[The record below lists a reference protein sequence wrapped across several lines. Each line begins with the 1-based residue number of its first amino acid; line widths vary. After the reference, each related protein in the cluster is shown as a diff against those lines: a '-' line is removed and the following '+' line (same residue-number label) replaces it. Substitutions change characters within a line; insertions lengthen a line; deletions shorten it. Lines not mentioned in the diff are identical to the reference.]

1 MSAEAYSEKE
11 NPIGDYLLNEE
22 LGSGGFAKV
31 VQGIHIPTGE
41 KVAVKIMDK
50 AQIFAEPLNL
60 TRIRREIAILKIVRH
75 KNIIKLYELMETPHK
90 IYLVMEYCNGG
101 ELFDYIV
108 SKQHLTER
116 QACRFFQEIIDS
128 LEYLHSLNIV
138 HRDIK
143 PENLLLDTTGQYK
156 SLKLIDFGI
165 SNCYSPEKLL
175 NTPCGTASYAPPEM
189 HKGEEY
195 YGLLS
200 DIWSAGVV
208 LYAMVFGYLPFCED
222 DEDTNISNIIS
233 GNYEI
238 PEEASPELADLLIH
252 LLDINPL
259 TRYDLEQIKRHP
271 WFNMAKTYTSVP
283 GVIEGYHRIPVDM
296 KIIEACEQYGYDR
309 EKVIQSVEKCKYN
322 RDSSVYY
329 ILLSKMKR
337 EGYKSISDL
346 YSDKFLEYINNPR
359 NVIYGIDDKELNEHG
374 DIDKDK
380 DKDKDNNDF
389 LKNNSEANINEKIKR
404 HQSHPINDSNIEEEL
419 LSFNS
424 NDNKEKENKNKEK
437 EKDKNINP
445 ADVYFCKNDNFETI
459 NDNNKSNYK
468 NKTKKNEQKTSLPV
482 YVKPKVRIKK
492 NRNDKA
498 KDFNIHKEIFEF
510 KNSTINSSSQVNKTK
525 NIINNMNHSTTTRRK
540 NNKKQEI
547 KKPNLN
553 TGNNRSFSQN
563 KKNKNKKIKNNDNN
577 NNNVKNI
584 NNNNSN
590 INNNNYK
597 TNFPEFKKRP
607 EDNALKTEI
616 IRKNLN
622 EKMIPLNSF
631 HILSKTKEI
640 LNGLNNNEAI
650 DIDFMN
656 TSFTKKLSDDVK
668 EKILK
673 LKNPKK
679 NVPEKQKKI
688 NNALLSLKMKKQK
701 KKGINNNNVYNYYS
715 TTKPNTK
722 NKSKKIKIKAP
733 IFKDNSRKDH
743 TIIHNRNASLRVEH
757 RNYHKNLGN
766 DNHRHRKDISLS
778 PNMNQD
784 RRNIINIYVQTKNNV
799 NSNNVYNINLITKNN
814 YSIENPSSNRK
825 KGSNYNSNNYH
836 NNTNIKVKKTKI
848 SRQKLNSIDE
858 KLSINS
864 NQYLNTTNLNSSF
877 LNRNYKYGFQ
887 TPNKVIQNLYFE
899 KPNKVLSNSII
910 QYPIMTKYNDL
921 SQIIAKNYER
931 PQSQKHCQNNNNTGN
946 NKKVKN
952 KPLYNNSFNDFYNKN
967 KKKIRLSFN
976 PIKEK
981 DFENLD
987 VSQNVKIN
995 EKINDV
1001 NSGQKITKMNSSK
1014 KNSARVNNKYRYHYK
1029 SKSLMDNENPISLK
1043 NHLNN
1048 SIKKRENNFANNNNN
1063 YLFTNN
1069 RSMITDNQKITKIK
1083 STRCASVKPIETST
1097 NNNTINNSN
1106 KLRTKF
1112 INISF
1117 VKLPKNDHKQI
1128 LEPKKYN
1135 GPIDIKCILV
1145 THSIDLLIEKILN
1158 ILKRNK
1164 ITKTIINPYKMKC
1177 TKGSE
1182 NFDLEFFSLNNNT
1195 IKLKDP
1201 SSYNDFNYYNEF
1213 SYSHKNDI
1221 NYKTSTARKNNKNL
1235 MIYYFTNLPKKG
1247 NNKNVSKMIS
1257 KIISSKFS
1265 IIKGK
1270 K

>member
-1 MSAEAYSEKE
+1 MSAETYSEKE

-60 TRIRREIAILKIVRH
+60 NRIRREIAILKIVRH

-143 PENLLLDTTGQYK
+143 PENLLLDTTGQHK

-165 SNCYSPEKLL
+165 SNCYNPDKLL

-200 DIWSAGVV
+200 DVWSAGVV

-271 WFNMAKTYTSVP
+271 WFNMARTYISVP

-296 KIIEACEQYGYDR
+296 NIIEACEQYGYDR
-309 EKVIQSVEKCKYN
+309 QKVIDSVEKCKYN

-346 YSDKFLEYINNPR
+346 FSDKFLDYINNPR
-359 NVIYGIDDKELNEHG
+359 NIIYRIDDTELFGN
-374 DIDKDK
+374 D
-380 DKDKDNNDF
+380 DKDNNNF
-389 LKNNSEANINEKIKR
+389 FKNHSEANINEKIKR
-404 HQSHPINDSNIEEEL
+404 HQSHPINDKNIEEEL
-419 LSFNS
+419 LSFKA
-424 NDNKEKENKNKEK
+424 NDNKRKEK
-437 EKDKNINP
+437 KNNENNENNQNINP
-445 ADVYFCKNDNFETI
+445 ADINNSKNDNFETI

-468 NKTKKNEQKTSLPV
+468 YKTKKNEQKPSFPV
-482 YVKPKVRIKK
+482 YVKPKVKIKK

-498 KDFNIHKEIFEF
+498 KDFNIHKEIFEL
-510 KNSTINSSSQVNKTK
+510 KNITINSSNQTNKTK
-525 NIINNMNHSTTTRRK
+525 NIINNMNHSTTARRK
-540 NNKKQEI
+540 NNKKKEI

-553 TGNNRSFSQN
+553 IGNNRSFSQN
-563 KKNKNKKIKNNDNN
+563 KKNRNKKIKKNNDKNN
-577 NNNVKNI
+577 NI
-584 NNNNSN
+584 NNNNATN
-590 INNNNYK
+590 INNIRNTNNSNYK
-597 TNFPEFKKRP
+597 SNFPEFKKKP
-607 EDNALKTEI
+607 ENNALKTEI

-622 EKMIPLNSF
+622 EKIIPLNSF
-631 HILSKTKEI
+631 HILSKTREI

-650 DIDFMN
+650 DVDFMN

-701 KKGINNNNVYNYYS
+701 KKNNNNAYNYYS
-715 TTKPNTK
+715 TTKPNNK
-722 NKSKKIKIKAP
+722 NKSKKIGIKAP

-814 YSIENPSSNRK
+814 YSIENSSNRK
-825 KGSNYNSNNYH
+825 RGSNYNTNNHHHH

-848 SRQKLNSIDE
+848 SRQNLKSIDE
-858 KLSINS
+858 KLSVNS

-887 TPNKVIQNLYFE
+887 TPNKINQNLYFE

-910 QYPIMTKYNDL
+910 QYPIMTSNNDL
-921 SQIIAKNYER
+921 SHIVKKNTGR
-931 PQSQKHCQNNNNTGN
+931 SQSQNHCQNNNNNGN
-946 NKKVKN
+946 NNKVKN

-987 VSQNVKIN
+987 ISQNVKID
-995 EKINDV
+995 KINS
-1001 NSGQKITKMNSSK
+1001 NQKIKKINSSQ

-1029 SKSLMDNENPISLK
+1029 SKSLMDTENPISLK

-1048 SIKKRENNFANNNNN
+1048 MVKNRENNFTNNNK
-1063 YLFTNN
+1063 YLLTNN
-1069 RSMITDNQKITKIK
+1069 RSMITENKKITKIK
-1083 STRCASVKPIETST
+1083 STRCASVKPIDTNT
-1097 NNNTINNSN
+1097 NNNTNYNNSN

-1117 VKLPKNDHKQI
+1117 VNLPKHEHKQA
-1128 LEPKKYN
+1128 LEPRKYN
-1135 GPIDIKCILV
+1135 GPIDFKCILV
-1145 THSIDLLIEKILN
+1145 THSIDLIIEKISN

-1164 ITKTIINPYKMKC
+1164 ISKTIINPYKMKC
-1177 TKGSE
+1177 SKGGE
-1182 NFDLEFFSLNNNT
+1182 NFDLEFFILNNNT
-1195 IKLKDP
+1195 IKLKNQTA
-1201 SSYNDFNYYNEF
+1201 YNDFNYYNEF

-1221 NYKTSTARKNNKNL
+1221 NYKTATARKNNKNL

-1247 NNKNVSKMIS
+1247 NNKNISKMIS

-1265 IIKGK
+1265 IIKSK